1 MSQSLRSVFV
11 LFILGFSFLSHQ
23 SVQASESALL
33 SLFEQ
38 LAKRGIVVSHSNLQ
52 GAGDSATFDEI
63 KLSSNKDNAPQF
75 VFSSGTVT
83 KAKASD
89 GVGLDG
95 ETFTAK
101 KLRIV
106 SGDQSIAFA
115 NFQVQDFSFPHMEI
129 LLDAPVATDPLIN
142 QVDPLGVLNGTFY
155 KFLAGISFSLF
166 GVDSAEVL
174 AIVEDVK
181 ASVSSGPVALEQMQG
196 GILASYAVNN
206 IDYKINVV
214 QGQDISFSIEKVLVS
229 DYNLKTLAH
238 VLGDDNYKD
247 GKGDGV
253 WREAIGVGTVT
264 NMEMLIDGGT
274 FKIAKM
280 STGVSRLRQ
289 LDISPLEAMKA
300 MQSVAEAQQKG
311 GNQIELFRDF
321 LPALSS
327 LYRMMEIDEMRL
339 EGMVVSPPKA
349 AAPFK
354 LGTVLIDRFSLD
366 QGLKEVSIA
375 DLAFTD
381 KNGTAVNLGRFAL
394 GDIQFPALVDIMSY
408 LEGLSGDNP
417 PELNYAAVASVSP
430 TLGEIDVKNLDAVF
444 GNDNRFNVEGA
455 TLSASHYIGL
465 VPTNLSLKLDNVTV
479 PLEGLSRSNGTADI
493 LFKMG
498 YQQAVLNGTI
508 DMAWIEAT
516 QELVI
521 LPSQI
526 RINDLGILNLSAKM
540 GNVPRQFVE
549 DPQEAAALA
558 LGATFKEI
566 EVSFEDQSFTNRFI
580 EKTAKES
587 GGAAA
592 TVRQQFSAIA
602 KGPLAIF
609 QRPEFAEMV
618 GTVVDNFLANPG
630 KITVTAKPLEPIALV
645 GFAVMAQQA
654 PGNVIDALNIEVS
667 GP

>member
-1 MSQSLRSVFV
+1 MSQSLRPVFV
-11 LFILGFSFLSHQ
+11 LLIFVFSFLSHQ
-23 SVQASESALL
+23 SALASETALL

-38 LAKRGIVVSHSNLQ
+38 LEKRGIVVSHSNLQ
-52 GAGDSATFDEI
+52 GDGDSATFDEI
-63 KLSSNKDNAPQF
+63 KLSSGKDNAPQF
-75 VFSSGTVT
+75 VFSSGTVA
-83 KAKASD
+83 KAKTSD

-101 KLRIV
+101 NLRIV
-106 SGDQSIAFA
+106 SGDQSVAFA

-129 LLDAPVATDPLIN
+129 LLDAPVETDPLVK
-142 QVDPLGVLNGTFY
+142 QVDPLGVLNGAFY
-155 KFLAGISFSLF
+155 KFLAGTSFSF
-166 GVDSAEVL
+166 FSVDSAEVL
-174 AIVEDVK
+174 ALVDVVK
-181 ASVSSGPVALEQMQG
+181 ANISTGPLALEQMQDG
-196 GILASYAVNN
+196 KLASYAVNN
-206 IDYKINVV
+206 IDYKINGVE
-214 QGQDISFSIEKVLVS
+214 GQDISFSIEKILVS

-238 VLGDDNYKD
+238 VLDNDNYKD

-253 WREAIGVGTVT
+253 WLEAVGVGTVT
-264 NMEMLIDGGT
+264 NMEMSIDGGT
-274 FKIAKM
+274 VKIAKI
-280 STGVSRLRQ
+280 TNGVSRLRQ
-289 LDISPLEAMKA
+289 LDKSPLEAMKA
-300 MQSVAEAQQKG
+300 MQSVAEAQQSG
-311 GNQIELFRDF
+311 DNQIELFRDF
-321 LPALSS
+321 VPALSS
-327 LYRMMEIDEMRL
+327 IYRMMEIDEIRL
-339 EGMVVSPPKA
+339 EGMVVSPPKP

-354 LGTVLIDRFSLD
+354 LGTILVDRFSVD

-381 KNGTAVNLGRFAL
+381 KNGVSVNLGRFAL
-394 GDIQFPALVDIMSY
+394 GDIQFPALVGIMSY

-417 PELNYAAVASVSP
+417 PELNYAAVASLSP

-444 GNDNRFNVEGA
+444 GNDNRFNIEGA
-455 TLSASHYIGL
+455 ILNASNYIGL
-465 VPTNLSLKLDNVTV
+465 VPTNLSLKLDNVIV
-479 PLEGLSRSNGTADI
+479 PLEGLSKSNAVAET
-493 LFKMG
+493 LFKTG

-558 LGATFKEI
+558 LGATFKEV
-566 EVSFEDQSFTNRFI
+566 EVSFEDQSFTNRFV
-580 EKTAKES
+580 EKTARES
-587 GGAAA
+587 GGDPA

-654 PGNVIDALNIEVS
+654 PGNVIDALNIQVS

>member
-1 MSQSLRSVFV
+1 MSQSLRPVFV
-11 LFILGFSFLSHQ
+11 LLIFVFSFLSHQ
-23 SVQASESALL
+23 SALASETALL

-38 LAKRGIVVSHSNLQ
+38 LEKRGIVVSHSNLQ
-52 GAGDSATFDEI
+52 GDGDSATFDEI
-63 KLSSNKDNAPQF
+63 KLSSGKDNAPQF
-75 VFSSGTVT
+75 VFSSGTVA
-83 KAKASD
+83 KAKTSD

-101 KLRIV
+101 NLRIV
-106 SGDQSIAFA
+106 SGDQSVAFA

-129 LLDAPVATDPLIN
+129 LLDAPVEADPLVK
-142 QVDPLGVLNGTFY
+142 QVDPLGVLNGAFY
-155 KFLAGISFSLF
+155 KFLAGTSFSF
-166 GVDSAEVL
+166 FSVDSAEVL
-174 AIVEDVK
+174 ALVDVVK
-181 ASVSSGPVALEQMQG
+181 ANISTGPLALEQMQDG
-196 GILASYAVNN
+196 KLASYAVNN
-206 IDYKINVV
+206 IDYKINGVE
-214 QGQDISFSIEKVLVS
+214 GQDISFSIEKILVS

-238 VLGDDNYKD
+238 VLDNDNYKD

-253 WREAIGVGTVT
+253 WLEAVGVGTVT
-264 NMEMLIDGGT
+264 NMEMSIDGGT
-274 FKIAKM
+274 VKIAKI
-280 STGVSRLRQ
+280 TNGVSRLRQ
-289 LDISPLEAMKA
+289 LDKSPLEAMKA
-300 MQSVAEAQQKG
+300 MQSVAEAQQSG
-311 GNQIELFRDF
+311 DNQIELFRDF
-321 LPALSS
+321 VPALSS
-327 LYRMMEIDEMRL
+327 IYRMMEIDEIRL
-339 EGMVVSPPKA
+339 EGMVVSPPKP

-354 LGTVLIDRFSLD
+354 LGTILVDRFSVD

-381 KNGTAVNLGRFAL
+381 KNGVSVNLGRFAL
-394 GDIQFPALVDIMSY
+394 GDIQFPALVGIMSY

-417 PELNYAAVASVSP
+417 PELNYAAVASLSP

-444 GNDNRFNVEGA
+444 GNDNRFNIEGA
-455 TLSASHYIGL
+455 ILNASNYIGL
-465 VPTNLSLKLDNVTV
+465 VPTNLSLKLDNVIV
-479 PLEGLSRSNGTADI
+479 PLEGLSKSNAVAET
-493 LFKMG
+493 LFKTG

-558 LGATFKEI
+558 LGAIFKEVEI
-566 EVSFEDQSFTNRFI
+566 SFEDQSFTNRFV
-580 EKTAKES
+580 EKTVREF
-587 GGAAA
+587 GGDAA

-654 PGNVIDALNIEVS
+654 PGNVIDALNIQVS